1 MGYPPADPE
10 FEPADA
16 LRQAVLDL
24 DLQVSPTGPPHRRT
38 VLLTARGERAWSRGG
53 VMILLSVS
61 LLRSLLVVGRL
72 LRRPPPKRRA
82 RHRVDIRV

>member
-1 MGYPPADPE
+1 MGYPPTDPE
-10 FEPADA
+10 FEPADP

-24 DLQVSPTGPPHRRT
+24 DLELRPTGPPHRRT
-38 VLLTARGERAWSRGG
+38 VLLTARGEHAWSGG

-61 LLRSLLVVGRL
+61 LLRTLLAVGRL
-72 LRRPPPKRRA
+72 FRRPQPKRRT